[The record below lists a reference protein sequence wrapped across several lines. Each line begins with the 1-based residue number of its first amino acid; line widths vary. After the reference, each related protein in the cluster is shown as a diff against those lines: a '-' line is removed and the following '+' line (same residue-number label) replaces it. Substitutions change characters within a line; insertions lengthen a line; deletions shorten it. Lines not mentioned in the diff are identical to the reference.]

1 MAYKLLNC
9 SSSSKVIQ
17 AVGNSSFNW
26 DRLQLELNG
35 IFLIALI
42 IVFNYQLLMRHVSKE
57 ERERVRWLNGMM
69 KRDIKQKPLHTY
81 IHTLL
86 QQANGKLLSISV
98 CV

>member
-1 MAYKLLNC
+1 
-9 SSSSKVIQ
+9 
-17 AVGNSSFNW
+17 
-26 DRLQLELNG
+26 
-35 IFLIALI
+35 
-42 IVFNYQLLMRHVSKE
+42 MRHVSKE

-98 CV
+98 CDSTVIREGQKLRERERERVVAADCWQVQLLASCSVR